1 MEIVDVVSM
10 SNTASLVT
18 WNPPIEPNGIITGYE
33 VVYSVY
39 GLDAESVVGLLDSGI
54 TTVNITNLSKLHMC
68 VNKTDYVA
76 TYARIKTHDSES
88 RGQEE
93 AQQRDH

>member
-10 SNTASLVT
+10 SSSASLIT
-18 WNPPIEPNGIITGYE
+18 WNPPIEPNGIVTGYE

-39 GLDAESVVGLLDSGI
+39 GLDAESVVGPLDSGI
-54 TTVNITNLSKLHMC
+54 TTVNITDLSKLHMC

-76 TYARIKTHDSES
+76 TDARISIYVAK
-88 RGQEE
+88 
-93 AQQRDH
+93 